1 MIKDHKVALVTG
13 ATGGIGQSI
22 AKRLAKDGF
31 IVVLHY
37 SGNAVKASD
46 LFDEIVNNGGKAM
59 TVQSDVTDAQ
69 SVKEMFEKIKHH
81 KGTIDVVVHSAG
93 IMPMARIEPDKV
105 DDFIQVIDTNLI
117 GTFLVL
123 AHAGV
128 MMSEDGRIIAFSSS
142 VVAKNF
148 PSYGP
153 YIASKNGVEGLVRVM
168 ANEMAGRNITVNAI
182 APGPTGTELFYKGKT
197 EEQIEFFNRQSPLG
211 RIGTPEDI
219 SDAVAMLA
227 GEDGG
232 WINGQIIRVN
242 GGFA

>member
-1 MIKDHKVALVTG
+1 MIKAHKVALVTG
-13 ATGGIGQSI
+13 ATGGIGQAI
-22 AKRLAKDGF
+22 AKRLAKEGF
-31 IVVLHY
+31 IVAVHY
-37 SGNAVKASD
+37 SGNVDKASA
-46 LFDEIVNNGGKAM
+46 LVEEIVTSGGMAM
-59 TVQSDVTDAQ
+59 AIQADVTDAL
-69 SVKEMFEKIKHH
+69 SVKSMFDQVKQL
-81 KGTIDVVVHSAG
+81 KGTIDFVVHSAG
-93 IMPMARIEPDKV
+93 VMPMARIEPQNLEEFKR
-105 DDFIQVIDTNLI
+105 VIDTNLI

-123 AHAGV
+123 SHAGL
-128 MMSEDGRIIAFSSS
+128 MMSEEGRIVAFSSS
-142 VVAKNF
+142 VIAKNF

-153 YIASKNGVEGLVRVM
+153 YIASKKGVEGLVKVM

-197 EEQIEFFNRQSPLG
+197 EEQIEFFKKQSPLG

-227 GEDGG
+227 GEEGR

>member
-1 MIKDHKVALVTG
+1 MIKAHKVALVTG

-22 AKRLAKDGF
+22 AKRLAKEGF
-31 IVVLHY
+31 IVALHY
-37 SGNAVKASD
+37 SGNADKASD
-46 LFDEIVNNGGKAM
+46 LVEEIVTSGGMAM
-59 TVQSDVTDAQ
+59 SIQADVTSAEA
-69 SVKEMFEKIKHH
+69 VKSMFEQVKQL
-81 KGTIDVVVHSAG
+81 KGNIDVVVHSAG
-93 IMPMARIEPDKV
+93 IMPMARIEPDNV

-128 MMSEDGRIIAFSSS
+128 MMSEEGRIIAFSSS

-148 PSYGP
+148 PAYGP

-197 EEQIEFFNRQSPLG
+197 EEQIEFFKRQSPLG

-227 GEDGG
+227 GEEGR
-232 WINGQIIRVN
+232 WINGQIVRVN